1 VQLSEYEPSYCS
13 YGEAFDVNCTHLT
26 LLLLVVVVVCGC
38 SFLSRSPLLQLWRGL
53 RQKLHPSNPAAAAA
67 AVQVRLFEEEPS
79 YCSYGEA
86 YDINCARF
94 GREPDM
100 PIAHFKKRLAAPDG
114 NYDKVRPCSAA

>member
-1 VQLSEYEPSYCS
+1 ML
-13 YGEAFDVNCTHLT
+13 
-26 LLLLVVVVVCGC
+26 
-38 SFLSRSPLLQLWRGL
+38 
-53 RQKLHPSNPAAAAA
+53 
-67 AVQVRLFEEEPS
+67 QVRLFEEEPS

-114 NYDKVRPCSAA
+114 NYDKVRGRIRRYFFHVFSFLTCYTGCCDTKDTSRGGTKQSWNTSA

>member
-1 VQLSEYEPSYCS
+1 
-13 YGEAFDVNCTHLT
+13 
-26 LLLLVVVVVCGC
+26 
-38 SFLSRSPLLQLWRGL
+38 
-53 RQKLHPSNPAAAAA
+53 
-67 AVQVRLFEEEPS
+67 VRLFEEEAS

-114 NYDKVRPCSAA
+114 NYDKVRSLQEALASLLSACLHARCSYTFTFILLSSCRETLVTASS

>member
-1 VQLSEYEPSYCS
+1 MIISVRML
-13 YGEAFDVNCTHLT
+13 
-26 LLLLVVVVVCGC
+26 
-38 SFLSRSPLLQLWRGL
+38 
-53 RQKLHPSNPAAAAA
+53 
-67 AVQVRLFEEEPS
+67 QVRLFEEEPS

-114 NYDKVRPCSAA
+114 NYDKVRGRD

>member
-1 VQLSEYEPSYCS
+1 M
-13 YGEAFDVNCTHLT
+13 
-26 LLLLVVVVVCGC
+26 VVCGV
-38 SFLSRSPLLQLWRGL
+38 L
-53 RQKLHPSNPAAAAA
+53 
-67 AVQVRLFEEEPS
+67 QVRLFEEEPS

-114 NYDKVRPCSAA
+114 NYDKVRGRGASCGSSGKTTCTK